1 MSRQAIIALVGSVAF
16 VLLAFWGVTRMFPA
30 GPAPAAI
37 VGQWAHKGAS
47 GCSDAEGYMEVTAN
61 AVIFAGKGQTMS
73 PIAIKAF
80 EADANGP
87 RLRAYFQG
95 NLDTFDFYLPYKI
108 NGDALTFGTSNW
120 TREAR
125 AQYPTQIEQLD
136 ALPNSP
142 GKTIYKALQSYQPY
156 HRCAG

>member
-1 MSRQAIIALVGSVAF
+1 MSRQAIIALVGSVAL
-16 VLLAFWGVTRMFPA
+16 VLLAFWGVTKMFPA
-30 GPAPAAI
+30 PPAPNSI
-37 VGQWAHKGAS
+37 VGKWAHKGAS
-47 GCSDAEGYMEVTAN
+47 GCSDAEGYMEVTSD

-87 RLRAYFQG
+87 RLRAYFKG
-95 NLDTFDFYLPYKI
+95 NLDTLDFHQPYKI
-108 NGDALTFGTSNW
+108 EGDALTFGPSDW
-120 TREAR
+120 TPEAR
-125 AQYPTQIEQLD
+125 AKYPSQLAQLD
-136 ALPNSP
+136 AQPNSP